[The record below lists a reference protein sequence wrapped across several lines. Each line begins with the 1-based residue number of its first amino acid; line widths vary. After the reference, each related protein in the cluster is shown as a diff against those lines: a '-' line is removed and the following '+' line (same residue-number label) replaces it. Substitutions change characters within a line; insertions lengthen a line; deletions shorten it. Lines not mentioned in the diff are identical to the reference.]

1 MDFLPISEGDLNA
14 HVSMVL
20 EPRRTD
26 PAWRAAYNDAY
37 ALAETVWPTR
47 HAHFMR
53 DTYALLTAD
62 LHMAA
67 AQSQP
72 EPVPLAPQPAKP
84 SAEKRSAPPKK
95 TRKTYSQ
102 IRAEQVRETQEAM
115 KRIRNKPA
123 LEAPRRA
130 QETAVADTGSVGYG
144 PSTTSISSGWAKAF
158 ARVSDAR

>member
-1 MDFLPISEGDLNA
+1 MDFLPITLGELNA

-20 EPRRTD
+20 EPRRAD
-26 PAWRAAYNDAY
+26 PAWLAAYHDAY

-47 HAHFMR
+47 HAHSGR
-53 DTYALLTAD
+53 DIYACLAAD
-62 LHMAA
+62 LLMATA
-67 AQSQP
+67 HA
-72 EPVPLAPQPAKP
+72 QPAPKP
-84 SAEKRSAPPKK
+84 STPQSTKPAAEKRTTSPKK

-102 IRAEQVRETQEAM
+102 IRAEQVRETQEVM
-115 KRIRNKPA
+115 KQIRNKPA
-123 LEAPRRA
+123 LEAPRRV